1 MIIFLIFMILCK
13 KEIKDSVHKDE
24 LTVDKITSTSTTNR
38 EATIDNSEEVHAV
51 EINSSSSTETATVE
65 ISNLSSNITGIF
77 VIIR

>member
-1 MIIFLIFMILCK
+1 MILCK